1 MYINSTHYKLSSSSW
16 CSFTQTL
23 LQHDYF
29 LGCQVGEG
37 WALHTPPFIVTNY
50 NVLNYHKC
58 SLFNEKGL
66 CALLTYNQ
74 VLSLHFMIILFSIS
88 DTNKLWMYTNV
99 TYQNVICNF
108 VAVNRSMDEN
118 EDVEL
123 RDIKLLAKQRSCN
136 YGNCL

>member
-1 MYINSTHYKLSSSSW
+1 
-16 CSFTQTL
+16 
-23 LQHDYF
+23 
-29 LGCQVGEG
+29 
-37 WALHTPPFIVTNY
+37 
-50 NVLNYHKC
+50 
-58 SLFNEKGL
+58 
-66 CALLTYNQ
+66 
-74 VLSLHFMIILFSIS
+74 
-88 DTNKLWMYTNV
+88 MYTNV